1 MLQPYCFHWENGL
14 KRPYVLNRNLNR
26 RTEERRTR
34 KAVLC
39 YRLQRRGSHHGISK
53 GGIIMLFCR
62 AQMIK
67 KLHTLSV
74 KFPLRDHLKCEG
86 LLVAF
91 ENRTTGNLFREE
103 VLAHLLFGRQFIACS
118 FQVAMCVVPCCSLKV
133 FRTH

>member
-1 MLQPYCFHWENGL
+1 
-14 KRPYVLNRNLNR
+14 
-26 RTEERRTR
+26 
-34 KAVLC
+34 
-39 YRLQRRGSHHGISK
+39 
-53 GGIIMLFCR
+53 MLFCR

-103 VLAHLLFGRQFIACS
+103 VLAHLLYGR
-118 FQVAMCVVPCCSLKV
+118 
-133 FRTH
+133 